1 MPWTSRDYPDT
12 FKNLTPDVRE
22 KAIDIA
28 NELLDQYNEGRSI
41 RIAMAQ
47 AKEWA
52 SNRDMQIWA
61 DGAPERQGHD
71 VHVVPHDQ
79 QWAVKSEHAETAD
92 KVVDTKDAALDRAR
106 DLAGERQANVVIHD
120 HQGQIEDVV
129 EPG

>member
-1 MPWTSRDYPDT
+1 MPWTSNDYPDT
-12 FKNLTPDVRE
+12 FKNLTPDVRN

-28 NELLDQYNEGRSI
+28 NELLDQYDEGRSI

-52 SNRDMQIWA
+52 SNRDLQIWA
-61 DGAPERQGHD
+61 DDAPERQGDD

-92 KVVDTKDAALDRAR
+92 KVVDSKDEALSRAR
-106 DLAGERQANVVIHD
+106 EIAGGRQANVVIHD
-120 HQGQIEDVV
+120 QHGQIEDVV
-129 EPG
+129 EMS